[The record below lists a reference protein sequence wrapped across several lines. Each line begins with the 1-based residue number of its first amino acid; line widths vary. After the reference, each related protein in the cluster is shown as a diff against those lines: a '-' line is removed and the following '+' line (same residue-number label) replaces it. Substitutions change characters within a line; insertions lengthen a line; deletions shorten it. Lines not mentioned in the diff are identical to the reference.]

1 MPIGPPRSFLV
12 PCQGARLN
20 EMLEVAELIQQPGHA
35 DSSPGN
41 SGRLHGTNR
50 TRYARG
56 RLTGHQQHHSTRA
69 HLPTKWE

>member
-1 MPIGPPRSFLV
+1 
-12 PCQGARLN
+12 
-20 EMLEVAELIQQPGHA
+20 MLEVAELIQQPGHA